1 VEALAS
7 QLGLEQELRIE
18 VDVGAAEVLAERA
31 KAALYQIIREA
42 LDASIRRGPPS
53 VVSVTVTEL
62 EDRTMELVISDDA
75 PGERRRAAFEPITE
89 RVNTLNGTIAI
100 ESPPQGGTTIR
111 VKLPSYASRFTG

>member
-1 VEALAS
+1 
-7 QLGLEQELRIE
+7 
-18 VDVGAAEVLAERA
+18 
-31 KAALYQIIREA
+31 
-42 LDASIRRGPPS
+42 
-53 VVSVTVTEL
+53 VTVTEL